1 MSLYKNKF
9 EQLQHTCPSFIT
21 PSDTVKDIGVLVPAD
36 NSWSPHIGRMINSA
50 QRTAWVLSVLR
61 DRIKLYR
68 ALLPCLE
75 WSTKIEDTKAI
86 ESLQRTFFSKIVA
99 LNT

>member
-1 MSLYKNKF
+1 MEHNLELNLECSRSLERN
-9 EQLQHTCPSFIT
+9 PDDS
-21 PSDTVKDIGVLVPAD
+21 AD

-61 DRIKLYR
+61 DRSKLYR